1 MLGVDSTPFSH
12 ETPESAC
19 SFFMTSFCRYLSV
32 LTLLLAA
39 TGCSVFSGGREFPI
53 SEKAKQQLR
62 QEAFLVGPVR
72 HLNSQTD
79 DAITF
84 VVAFDGTLND
94 RDNVPP
100 GEDKTVVS
108 KLYDYVKAPEL
119 GTIAADRT
127 RVVRQYYKGP
137 GCQFGILCWFDA
149 AIGYSSEGTARKAMN
164 ALKKFIADRPNGS
177 ELNVVAIGFSRG
189 AATARHFLN
198 LVQRE
203 SQDGLLSKTQMAT
216 HSFAILFDTVATGD
230 AGTLAMALPSNL
242 EFAVHYVALH
252 EARPFFSP
260 VVDDDSFY
268 ETVVNAQMNW
278 YLQRVYTMPVPGAH
292 SDLGDSYLKGVGPY
306 VTAHAKSI
314 LGNMGLGAPLRAD
327 LCPRVSESGEHAVE
341 CRTWNEGVHDS
352 RGLFDRLMGVGSP
365 YSCDFQGR
373 FGRKI
378 QAPITH
384 DEATILAQRINH
396 WLSSDSPFISAGSS
410 IRTVGTSNFVF
421 SASLASDVWPLI
433 HPEDD
438 DFAGYNALITYRGD
452 EATLQL
458 TDPYNR
464 GVELNVP
471 KRVLQ
476 EISRHDAPVEVELNM
491 TKPNG
496 PWWFV
501 DGCLP
506 EIPD

>member
-1 MLGVDSTPFSH
+1 M
-12 ETPESAC
+12 
-19 SFFMTSFCRYLSV
+19 
-32 LTLLLAA
+32 
-39 TGCSVFSGGREFPI
+39 
-53 SEKAKQQLR
+53 AKQQLR

-72 HLNSQTD
+72 HLNSQSD

-94 RDNVPP
+94 KDNVPL
-100 GEDKTVVS
+100 GEDETVVS
-108 KLYDYVKAPEL
+108 KIYDYVIAPEF
-119 GTIAADRT
+119 GTIAADQA

-149 AIGYSSEGTARKAMN
+149 AFGYSSEGTARKAIS
-164 ALKKFIADRPNGS
+164 ALKKFIANRPHGS

-198 LVQRE
+198 LVQRD
-203 SQDGLLSKTQMAT
+203 SKDGFLSKAQMAT

-230 AGTLAMALPSNL
+230 AGTLELALPSNL

-252 EARPFFSP
+252 EARPLFLP
-260 VVDDDSFY
+260 VVDDDSIY
-268 ETVVNAQMNW
+268 ETFVNAKRYP
-278 YLQRVYTMPVPGAH
+278 YLQRIYTTYVPGAH
-292 SDLGDSYLKGVGPY
+292 SDLGDSYLQGVGPY

-314 LGNMGLGAPLRAD
+314 LGNMGLGPPLRAD
-327 LCPRVSESGEHAVE
+327 LCPHVNESGEHAIE

-352 RGLFDRLMGVGSP
+352 RGLFDRLLGVGSP

-373 FGRKI
+373 VGRVKK
-378 QAPITH
+378 APITNG
-384 DEATILAQRINH
+384 EATILAQRIND
-396 WLSSDSPFISAGSS
+396 WLSSDPPFISAGSS

-421 SASLASDVWPLI
+421 SASLASAVWPLI
-433 HPEDD
+433 YPKYE
-438 DFAGYNALITYRGD
+438 DFAGYNALITYKDD
-452 EATLQL
+452 EAILQL
-458 TDPYNR
+458 TDPKNR
-464 GVELNVP
+464 GVKLNIP
-471 KRVLQ
+471 KKVLQ
-476 EISRHDAPVEVELNM
+476 NISRYEAPIEVELNM

-506 EIPD
+506 DIPHYSLL